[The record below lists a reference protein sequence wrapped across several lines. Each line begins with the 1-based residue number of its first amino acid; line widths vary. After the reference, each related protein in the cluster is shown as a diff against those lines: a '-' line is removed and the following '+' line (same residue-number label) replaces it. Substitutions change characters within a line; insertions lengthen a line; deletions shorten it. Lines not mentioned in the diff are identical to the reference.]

1 MTTGRLHPCLH
12 LPAGIARN
20 RPMRQRPFIVPVF
33 IPHAGCPHRCI
44 FCNQKLVTG
53 HLDKHLETGNEFSSV
68 AEFLRYRGRR
78 SGSAEIAF
86 FGGNF
91 LGLPPEQV
99 QYLLN
104 RASEWVRSAG
114 LDGIRFSTRPDT
126 VTSHTLDL
134 IKAFRITCVELGA
147 QSMDDDVLRRC
158 QRGHTAADTAVA
170 VQCLKAR
177 GYEVGLQ
184 LMVGLPGD
192 DEVRLLETGR
202 RIADLNPAFVRIYPT
217 LVLDRSPLA
226 MWFRAG
232 RYRPLGLDEAV
243 DLSMK
248 VYLFFRQRGISV
260 IRTGLQASEDLAAGR
275 GVIAGPYHPA
285 FGHLVQS
292 ACYLAAVREALRRCP
307 VLSDTIEL
315 HVHPTAIARLRGH
328 GNMNCAAWIREF
340 GFSRVRV
347 VADPG
352 LECDLI
358 ALPEGRI
365 IKVYEP
371 IPRSRQ
377 PAGFS

>member
-1 MTTGRLHPCLH
+1 MC
-12 LPAGIARN
+12 
-20 RPMRQRPFIVPVF
+20 QRPFIVPVF

-53 HLDKHLETGNEFSSV
+53 HSETHLETGNEFSSV
-68 AEFLRYRGRR
+68 AEFLRHRGRR
-78 SGSAEIAF
+78 SGPAEIAF

-91 LGLPPEQV
+91 LGLPAGRIR
-99 QYLLN
+99 YLLAT
-104 RASEWVRSAG
+104 ASEWVQRAE
-114 LDGIRFSTRPDT
+114 LNGIRFSTRPDT
-126 VTSHTLDL
+126 VASHTLDL
-134 IKAFRITCVELGA
+134 IKAFPITCVELGV
-147 QSMDDDVLRRC
+147 QSMDDDVLRQS
-158 QRGHTAADTAVA
+158 QRGHTAADTTVA
-170 VQCLKAR
+170 VQRLKAR

-217 LVLDRSPLA
+217 LVLDGSPLA

-243 DLSMK
+243 ELSMK
-248 VYLFFRQRGISV
+248 VYRFFRQRGISV

-275 GVIAGPYHPA
+275 GVVAGPFHPA

-292 ACYLAAVREALRRCP
+292 MCYLAAVREALHRCP
-307 VLSDTIEL
+307 VLSDRIEL
-315 HVHPTAIARLRGH
+315 HVNPKGLARLCGQH
-328 GNMNCAAWIREF
+328 NSNCAELKREF

-347 VADPG
+347 VADSG
-352 LECDLI
+352 LEADFI
-358 ALPEGRI
+358 GLPDGRI

-371 IPRSRQ
+371 IPRNKQ
-377 PAGFS
+377 QDGFS